1 MESKFTYKIK
11 KHIWICD
18 YERLW
23 VILSGLMVLSCY
35 LMVRGSTGSLIW
47 DNAVMRFLFV
57 SDSNENKTLYNIAI
71 SYFAAYVFYILQIYI
86 PERSK
91 NRKALVATALETYN
105 FTHQVDIFF
114 FVWHQFVDTDLS
126 EGVIKYTKIR
136 KIYYNEVGEKAVFTS
151 DREDLGKT
159 VQRAKEEYEKVVNNP
174 NFQKCDDKI
183 MQLFLDKDII
193 RVINR
198 LYQIMLS
205 AEIMIK
211 TKATIMETFSNEEIK
226 DIQSII
232 KNIQKLY
239 GFSEFKGFE
248 ITQDKKLI
256 NERDKMDKQ
265 MEKLILEN
273 LEYFHNLPKEY
284 SESLH

>member
-57 SDSNENKTLYNIAI
+57 SDSNEDKTLYNIAI

-105 FTHQVDIFF
+105 
-114 FVWHQFVDTDLS
+114 L
-126 EGVIKYTKIR
+126 
-136 KIYYNEVGEKAVFTS
+136 
-151 DREDLGKT
+151 
-159 VQRAKEEYEKVVNNP
+159 
-174 NFQKCDDKI
+174 
-183 MQLFLDKDII
+183 
-193 RVINR
+193 
-198 LYQIMLS
+198 
-205 AEIMIK
+205 
-211 TKATIMETFSNEEIK
+211 
-226 DIQSII
+226 
-232 KNIQKLY
+232 
-239 GFSEFKGFE
+239 
-248 ITQDKKLI
+248 
-256 NERDKMDKQ
+256 
-265 MEKLILEN
+265 
-273 LEYFHNLPKEY
+273 
-284 SESLH
+284 

>member
-57 SDSNENKTLYNIAI
+57 SDSNEDKTLYNIAI

-136 KIYYNEVGEKAVFTS
+136 KIYG
-151 DREDLGKT
+151 
-159 VQRAKEEYEKVVNNP
+159 
-174 NFQKCDDKI
+174 
-183 MQLFLDKDII
+183 
-193 RVINR
+193 
-198 LYQIMLS
+198 
-205 AEIMIK
+205 
-211 TKATIMETFSNEEIK
+211 
-226 DIQSII
+226 
-232 KNIQKLY
+232 KLY
-239 GFSEFKGFE
+239 
-248 ITQDKKLI
+248 I
-256 NERDKMDKQ
+256 
-265 MEKLILEN
+265 
-273 LEYFHNLPKEY
+273 
-284 SESLH
+284 

>member
-1 MESKFTYKIK
+1 MFI
-11 KHIWICD
+11 I
-18 YERLW
+18 
-23 VILSGLMVLSCY
+23 
-35 LMVRGSTGSLIW
+35 
-47 DNAVMRFLFV
+47 
-57 SDSNENKTLYNIAI
+57 
-71 SYFAAYVFYILQIYI
+71 
-86 PERSK
+86 
-91 NRKALVATALETYN
+91 
-105 FTHQVDIFF
+105 
-114 FVWHQFVDTDLS
+114 QF
-126 EGVIKYTKIR
+126 KIR